1 MMEQPFCRRRSA
13 RKQAAGWTAA
23 QEIERRQQQQEE
35 DDRSGAAE
43 SPATALAFPAERTVV
58 AVAAAR
64 LRLEQYRATLPAPP
78 WVPSHAEQRF
88 LQRHRRRQLKLQK
101 QEIKAEER

>member
-1 MMEQPFCRRRSA
+1 MGNSRSA
-13 RKQAAGWTAA
+13 EGGV
-23 QEIERRQQQQEE
+23 QESKRRGGPRE
-35 DDRSGAAE
+35 DHRIGAAE

-64 LRLEQYRATLPAPP
+64 LRLEQYRTTLPAPP